1 MINRVTLVGNL
12 GRDPEI
18 RRLENG
24 TPVARITM
32 ATNENYKD
40 QTSGEW
46 VTQTEWHDVI
56 AWRLLAEQAER
67 QLKKGSMVYVEGK
80 LTHRKY
86 TDKNGIERYATE
98 VVALM
103 IRSLDRKEGGGL
115 RESSFPTQEPA
126 MTQRQTSQMNQTADP
141 EFEVVAPVGEP
152 PEPADDLPF

>member
-1 MINRVTLVGNL
+1 MINKVTLVGNL

-24 TPVARITM
+24 TAVGRFTM
-32 ATNENYKD
+32 ATNESYKD
-40 QTSGEW
+40 ASGEW
-46 VTQTEWHDVI
+46 QTQTEWHDIIV
-56 AWRLLAEQAER
+56 WRAIAEQAER

-98 VVALM
+98 VVANM
-103 IRSLDRKEGGGL
+103 IRSLDKREGGGL

-126 MTQRQTSQMNQTADP
+126 MSSGRREQADVS
-141 EFEVVAPVGEP
+141 FEVVTTNSEP
-152 PEPADDLPF
+152 PAPTDDLPF